1 MRKILLSILVLT
13 HYFLLAQQKPSGAA
27 GLATVNSPP
36 DTWRGVF
43 AGSQLNYLSY
53 YDKITTIEGNNAGF
67 RAGVFYQK
75 NIDKHFAIQPE
86 LLFSIRGGK
95 IHDID
100 STVNVSLLNI
110 ELPINFL
117 FLYKR
122 LQLGGG
128 PNFCYSVK
136 GTLKSNGVLR
146 DAFDVD
152 ESFERTL
159 KRFEFGGN
167 FMIAYTFS
175 SGLFLSL
182 NFSPGFTNIYEG
194 DGSAPA
200 EIKANTRVWGI
211 SLGYTFSKSAQ

>member
-13 HYFLLAQQKPSGAA
+13 HYFLLAQQKQHPGIATA
-27 GLATVNSPP
+27 KPPPGNRLGMLGGL
-36 DTWRGVF
+36 
-43 AGSQLNYLSY
+43 QLNYLSY
-53 YDKITTIEGNNAGF
+53 YDKTTTIEGNNPGF
-67 RAGVFYQK
+67 RAGGFYQK
-75 NIDKHFAIQPE
+75 NINKHFAVQPQ

-100 STVNVSLLNI
+100 STVNASLLNI

-122 LQLGGG
+122 LLLGGG
-128 PNFCYSVK
+128 PNFCYGIK

-146 DAFDVD
+146 NSYDAD

-167 FMIAYTFS
+167 FMLAYTFS
-175 SGLFLSL
+175 SGLFLSA
-182 NFSPGFTNIYEG
+182 NFSPGFTNIYAG
-194 DGSAPA
+194 DRSAPSSVQ
-200 EIKANTRVWGI
+200 ANTRVWGI
-211 SLGYTFSKSAQ
+211 SVGYSFGIWDQ